1 MDGAISEQPISGVA
15 TPKVITIIL
24 PTDTYFM
31 SGIRDF
37 TLTMVRNM
45 SGMSDQW
52 AYRFQSVVDELCNN
66 AIEHGSA
73 PGQYITAKFLAVTG
87 DRVEVIVED
96 TGTGPTHITAG
107 ELKKKIEEAKNV
119 NANPLKNIGLRG
131 RGLAQIVSNWTSEL
145 AFEDREGGGIRV
157 RAVKY
162 LKECQQAEPV
172 KTGFMS
178 VNHRA
183 FAS

>member
-1 MDGAISEQPISGVA
+1 MAEEPSQER
-15 TPKVITIIL
+15 VITIIL

-45 SGMSDQW
+45 TGMGDQC

-73 PGQYITAKFLAVTG
+73 PGEKITVKFIAVQG
-87 DRVEVIVED
+87 NRIEVIVED
-96 TGTGPTHITAG
+96 TGTGPNPISSK
-107 ELKKKIEEAKNV
+107 ELEERVEAAKKIAE
-119 NANPLKNIGLRG
+119 NPNQNIGLRG
-131 RGLAQIVSNWTSEL
+131 RGLAQIVSSWTDEL
-145 AFEDREGGGIRV
+145 IFDDIPGGGIRV

-162 LKECQQAEPV
+162 VEENDGPV
-172 KTGFMS
+172 NSGFVS
-178 VNHRA
+178 VSKSNYIE
-183 FAS
+183 

>member
-1 MDGAISEQPISGVA
+1 MQRTE
-15 TPKVITIIL
+15 PKEITIIL

-45 SGMSDQW
+45 TGMNDQW

-73 PGQYITAKFLAVTG
+73 PGSKITCKFISYQN
-87 DRVEVIVED
+87 EKIEIIVED
-96 TGTGPTHITAG
+96 SGSGPQSITAD
-107 ELKKKIEEAKNV
+107 ELKRKVEEAKNLNV
-119 NANPLKNIGLRG
+119 HPLKNIGLRG
-131 RGLAQIVSNWTSEL
+131 RGLAQIVSNWTDEL
-145 AFEDREGGGIRV
+145 YFEDIEGTGIRV

-162 LKECQQAEPV
+162 ITNNSSSQTV
-172 KTGFMS
+172 KSGFIN
-178 VNHRA
+178 VNKTPIVN
-183 FAS
+183 

>member
-1 MDGAISEQPISGVA
+1 MSNTIESKE
-15 TPKVITIIL
+15 ITIIL

-45 SGMSDQW
+45 TGMSDQW

-73 PGQYITAKFLAVTG
+73 PGSKITCRFLSIQKQKIEIV
-87 DRVEVIVED
+87 VED
-96 TGTGPTHITAG
+96 TGTGNHPITAD
-107 ELKKKIEEAKNV
+107 ELKKKVEEAKNL
-119 NANPLKNIGLRG
+119 NAHPLKNIGLRG
-131 RGLAQIVSNWTSEL
+131 RGLAQIVSNWTDEL
-145 AFEDREGGGIRV
+145 YFEDIENGGIRV

-162 LKECQQAEPV
+162 INEQCSGSPEHQ
-172 KTGFMS
+172 TGFAQ
-178 VNHRA
+178 VNN
-183 FAS
+183 ASLVN